1 MGLTTA
7 EEIILI
13 ILASLLVIFVLLA
26 IAVLILFLKLIKSAR
41 KFVDKA
47 EHIVES
53 VGTVGD
59 IFKSATGPFA
69 LVKFLRNIID
79 MVQKHKG

>member
-7 EEIILI
+7 EEVLLI
-13 ILASLLVIFVLLA
+13 ILAAFLIIFVLLG
-26 IAVLILFLKLIKSAR
+26 IFVLIFVLKLIKSAR

-47 EHIVES
+47 EHFVES

-59 IFKSATGPFA
+59 VFKSATGPFA
-69 LVKFLRNIID
+69 ILKFLRNIIY